1 MAPPAVPVTAAC
13 LPVPPETLADS
24 DVTVEAQ
31 LEFKFQVQVE
41 LRDLKYDPLALGA
54 RGPGGYCAINCGD
67 NGLAFQ

>member
-1 MAPPAVPVTAAC
+1 MPVTAAC
-13 LPVPPETLADS
+13 LPVPPETLADSDS